1 MKGKLPHI
9 RQNSYNDCGIA
20 CLNSLLKFYG
30 YNYQTDYLRDFL
42 VQKDRYSLQDLIFVL
57 NKLGIKKAKAFK
69 INKVKFENVLSE
81 LNRPVIAL
89 IEQEERNHFV
99 VVYNSKKKYLI
110 ISDPMKESIIKQR
123 ISSFNESF
131 SGVILTIEKKKLKLK
146 KVYFSI

>member
-69 INKVKFENVLSE
+69 INKVKFENVL
-81 LNRPVIAL
+81 
-89 IEQEERNHFV
+89 
-99 VVYNSKKKYLI
+99 
-110 ISDPMKESIIKQR
+110 
-123 ISSFNESF
+123 
-131 SGVILTIEKKKLKLK
+131 
-146 KVYFSI
+146 